1 MDGRSEE
8 KEHMVKY
15 GAIWEMA
22 DYIEKE
28 AAIGALTTLQNKLA
42 KDNPVS
48 VPDPEV
54 AAYNIGLWQGMKWA
68 IRCIGGV
75 HQADVKP
82 VTRSEWVYLGREEV
96 FDISGVR
103 TWGARYQCRNCGF
116 EPIFI
121 EDHGRYDFCPNCGSY
136 NGGGDNG

>member
-1 MDGRSEE
+1 
-8 KEHMVKY
+8 
-15 GAIWEMA
+15 MA

-28 AAIGALTTLQNKLA
+28 AAIGALKTLQKEL
-42 KDNPVS
+42 KRDFPLS
-48 VPDPEV
+48 EKDPED
-54 AAYNIGLWQGMKWA
+54 ASFNYGLWQGVTWA
-68 IRCIGGV
+68 IRGIKEV

-96 FDISGVR
+96 LDISGVR

-121 EDHGRYDFCPNCGSY
+121 EDHGRYDFCPNCEADMRG
-136 NGGGDNG
+136 NDNERE